1 MSGKERS
8 KLQSGQLAA
17 DFTDDQIKELF
28 ENDLKNEQSMAVEV
42 RPIPEGEEAFI
53 FCKIKG
59 KKNNV
64 QAFIDNG
71 CNCAIVRDG
80 IPQEEFIS
88 CLLREG
94 PIRIDVATG
103 VKAEA
108 QGEWA
113 TADPVNDGSFQA
125 MKKIKEENKGNPRAK
140 MLKNL
145 NVPSKL
151 GGKLMP

>member
-1 MSGKERS
+1 MTSIFSFHCKSRNKSSALDTKVSGKERS

-88 CLLREG
+88 CLLEKDLSG
-94 PIRIDVATG
+94 LMWPQ
-103 VKAEA
+103 E
-108 QGEWA
+108 
-113 TADPVNDGSFQA
+113 
-125 MKKIKEENKGNPRAK
+125 
-140 MLKNL
+140 
-145 NVPSKL
+145 SKL
-151 GGKLMP
+151 RHKENGLQPSQ